1 MKKILVV
8 ILALVAVF
16 CTFAGCNDAAKDN
29 NTDNSTNVTDNTDK
43 NTDNTDNSNNTDD
56 TGNGENDGDTGE
68 QNGNA
73 QKKPITNGGSFNF
86 DEGN

>member
-29 NTDNSTNVTDNTDK
+29 NTGNNTNVTDNSG
-43 NTDNTDNSNNTDD
+43 DNGKTGN
-56 TGNGENDGDTGE
+56 TGNGENEGGD
-68 QNGNA
+68 NGNG
-73 QKKPITNGGSFNF
+73 NGGSGKVVQPIT
-86 DEGN
+86 DGGDYDGGGNYS